1 MTLTEA
7 IARTDSLKPNS
18 FSHVQKLSWL
28 SALDGTVTAEIIN
41 MHEGGEWVRF
51 EAYTQESD
59 PDTVLLIPAPYDE
72 VYLRFLEAQMDYANG
87 EFERFNNSNAMY
99 AAAWSAF
106 VNYYNRTHM
115 PLGGK
120 RKYY

>member
-1 MTLTEA
+1 MKHIRRRAT
-7 IARTDSLKPNS
+7 R
-18 FSHVQKLSWL
+18 
-28 SALDGTVTAEIIN
+28 
-41 MHEGGEWVRF
+41 
-51 EAYTQESD
+51 
-59 PDTVLLIPAPYDE
+59 TVLLIPAPYDE

-115 PLGGK
+115 PLGGT